1 MSALVNLLDE
11 SASGF
16 RWTRSKMLQD
26 DCAKSSCLAHVGNL
40 VASDRS
46 DRDQHR
52 WAHLKTVSVDIKSLR
67 HLPLFKQIS

>member
-46 DRDQHR
+46 DHEINT
-52 WAHLKTVSVDIKSLR
+52 AGHI
-67 HLPLFKQIS
+67 